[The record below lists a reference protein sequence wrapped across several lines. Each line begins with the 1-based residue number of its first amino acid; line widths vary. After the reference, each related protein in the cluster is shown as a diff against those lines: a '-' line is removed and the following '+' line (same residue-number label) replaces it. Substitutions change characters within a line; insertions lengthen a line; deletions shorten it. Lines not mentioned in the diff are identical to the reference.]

1 MTVYAMRKGT
11 SPNPT
16 VVTTVNDA
24 TNNINFNCPTNPLL
38 VDSATV
44 ATTNRLFAYI
54 CTEPTTSVSRTFVQE
69 LQSGD
74 SAGHQYSNLSNT
86 EGYKIHCYDNNSE
99 TGLRLNG
106 ISPLSSEAKE
116 WFVLIYSDD
125 ALTHHFARITEINT
139 DDVLGDSFDFEPRLG
154 TKIPRDT
161 KFMVFEGPA
170 KTDTSVI
177 AVSAGILNSEITG
190 GYRYNKA
197 YITARPIFYFFNDRL
212 DKKNELDHNKKY
224 YLKYDDS
231 NMGSASV
238 TPSQTNCFVTVEDF
252 STRILDYS
260 KYTMKASVIDN
271 LRNLDDPTENAVT
284 SNEGNTLPTNDFTDY
299 DECFFNA
306 RRDTDNF
313 FSSSAATLKLKGP
326 YRYIHYN
333 YSPEKANTNF
343 SLVDFTVLES
353 IGDKGGYADAKLY
366 DTQRILPT
374 KIKEFDLMR
383 LRHRVHTANIHE
395 LFALKAKVNSLTSG
409 QTYVFDTEYDLSL
422 LLSVGNEV
430 KVGNRMVIVKTI
442 ALFSAQQQTITFE
455 TSSRLETESS
465 FSTSSYTLTAGD
477 RLYRRAWSQSKG
489 NLLTTFKI
497 IDNRSSN
504 LKVVFNNLL
513 EATVTASNAET
524 KTLTVSYDNSLYE
537 ASSSVGFFKGAYTIE
552 IERFE
557 GDIEQIDSVRENGQ
571 NFTKIS
577 GRSNYSKLIS
587 PLVNKNYSFSK
598 DIIYSSNSPYNSMEK
613 VGTAPVLFS
622 STAFTLAS
630 VTVEPVAND
639 HLFVKYGNK
648 NMSYIGQVQ
657 EFKDASHGTNPLEV
671 TLTSA
676 SFASTIDSGGVQA
689 EEIWKIS
696 NKNYILSKALSSDNR
711 NSIFPTSLT
720 GATEKGLFFES
731 GVDTS
736 NSNSD
741 LVGTSASTD
750 TKAIGYHLNNPTNI
764 RKDEAF
770 QAVLSD
776 GGTTYSSVEPVNTL
790 MDFTVVSSNT
800 KDGKTILELAPYV
813 PLTLGRLEYNDAD
826 VLDTT
831 FVTVG
836 NTVGV
841 VLHSANRRYIEVDGL
856 ANSPS
861 EKDPVYIAGVFAGYI
876 TQLVKPST
884 STNWRIF
891 TDRGVGHT
899 ASQVVSILNTASSVE
914 QKYTS
919 DLYFVNGGHL
929 HGGKFVSLLH
939 PFFGNNKPMT
949 FNIAATYT
957 DGVKSTTSEKFGQ
970 PLYRISHIEK
980 GTFDFVSPAVVS
992 TSNKDDSNFYLG
1004 GSKLGYYAS
1013 GYKIGG
1019 GSYIDSSTY
1028 YDSVIGRKVGSPHL
1042 PIEMRGNF
1050 PASGSLFFDYDVYES
1065 GHTKPT
1071 IFVSSDPTDDSA
1083 AISGGSRYRVKDIL
1097 EQFDSKASRLFLF
1110 SNSDLF
1116 PYTSNR
1122 SDSLMNSSVVTAKD
1136 DLKKFKLML
1145 MSSPTSTAGSVK
1157 QSKMATEGSSLALTD
1172 ESYEDAAIIDVD
1184 KNITELK
1191 RAGIMRL
1198 TEVVF
1203 DVAFNQFNPEKPPA
1217 ENRTIPEVGYFYH
1230 SFASLGCEVASYG
1243 SSQITVQAIGGGAI
1257 SISVSDDDILVDSN
1271 SNYIGTVN
1279 GNQSSVTTI
1288 SLDANPVPTNGGSA
1302 YTGTLFKVNKM
1313 YRTVIK
1319 GHGGESSFLN
1329 FEKEINFLKGVV
1341 HNDTYAPTSSDF
1353 ISIFGASNT
1362 LITPQNTAIHSNQF
1376 SNLILPLSFNDGV
1389 DVASSVDGG
1398 IGNSTGLGI
1407 PPAHHPSTWL
1417 SKVDA
1422 LPNSDSSTVDTIF
1435 QNQLHGVFLGRFSVE
1450 DGITDADEMMT
1461 KGTTFPANN
1470 NTHLRKYSL
1479 HITTMNMG
1487 LSSASNFM
1495 SFKNSV
1501 ATERT
1506 PRSNDADGVF
1516 IGFKFRLN
1524 LDSTLGTVTK
1534 TTIIMPNGDSAYQY
1548 KITGTEILDLVK
1560 DLTGCYLASEH
1571 VNEYSTGS
1579 ANNASYPANPEGIN
1593 NSMPVELAY
1602 VLSHAID
1609 KDNSTLTHVITV
1621 DKNLAGK
1628 YYRVMQPNETT
1639 FYNFTPNRIKL
1650 NTLSSEYT
1658 KIPFEDKTYQNTK
1671 DYLLL
1676 KGSGSGGNLVG
1687 PSYTYNNEGHN
1698 EAVLSMYVLV
1708 DPDMQALGVG
1718 RDEIVPRTHTSSYY
1732 VFADAANF
1740 YEKNYSFCLS
1750 DGDTT
1755 YKTSAEFQYLGVSNG
1770 SYVEFGEM
1778 KTMKG
1783 IVSMSE
1789 TFSVT
1794 TSKNVKIRPKRAM
1807 IGSVVNVCSEAET
1820 ILNDLLETND
1830 IEYSFS
1836 DTNDYPLFLA
1846 PNYKS
1851 TDLFSSLNYV
1861 LERKDKALIYEN
1873 DVFSIRNKTN
1883 STLNPKVFITDRNDK
1898 FQIGDFGKSDVLF
1911 DFFNEII
1918 VYGNS
1923 HVSTKR
1929 NLRSIKSRGK
1939 KTLEI
1944 DEPTIFTQQDA
1955 DKRAT
1960 ELLRLHSRLN
1970 QKVTIEIGQ
1979 KAISHLRAGDI
1990 ISLELVRENIEK
2002 NQYIILEMEHGFSGF
2017 VKLQLGRFSKGLED
2031 RFAELLISTRKNKTL
2046 LRPKELAE
2054 ANENASFLDSIKIN
2068 ERRLVIQTRVSSG
2081 GSSFSIGF
2089 LEEIGFGVEMGFG
2102 TSGST
2107 ITTTT
2112 VREVEY

>member
-44 ATTNRLFAYI
+44 AATNRLFAYI
-54 CTEPTTSVSRTFVQE
+54 CTEPNADAKTFVQR

-106 ISPLSSEAKE
+106 IAPISSQANE

-161 KFMVFEGPA
+161 KFMVFQGPT

-197 YITARPIFYFFNDRL
+197 YITARPIFYFFDDRL

-231 NMGSASV
+231 NMGSATV

-271 LRNLDDPTENAVT
+271 LRNLDDPTISAVT

-313 FSSSAATLKLKGP
+313 FSSSVSTLELKGP
-326 YRYIHYN
+326 YRYVHYN
-333 YSPEKANTNF
+333 HSPEKANTNF

-442 ALFSAQQQTITFE
+442 ASFSAQQQTIVFE

-465 FSTSSYTLTAGD
+465 FSTSSYTLSAGD

-497 IDNRSSN
+497 IDNRSTN

-513 EATVTASNAET
+513 EATVTGSSAET

-557 GDIEQIDSVRENGQ
+557 GDIEQIDSVREHGQ

-613 VGTAPVLFS
+613 VGTAPVLFN
-622 STAFTLAS
+622 STTFTLAS
-630 VTVEPVAND
+630 VTVEPVVND
-639 HLFVKYGNK
+639 HLFVKYTNK
-648 NMSYIGQVQ
+648 NMAYIGQVQ
-657 EFKDASHGTNPLEV
+657 EFKDASHGTDPLQV

-676 SFASTIDSGGVQA
+676 SFTSTVDSGGTQT
-689 EEIWKIS
+689 EDIWKIS

-736 NSNSD
+736 SSNSD

-750 TKAIGYHLNNPTNI
+750 TRAIGYHFNNPTNI

-776 GGTTYSSVEPVNTL
+776 GGTTYSSVEPVNSL

-800 KDGKTILELAPYV
+800 KDGKTTLELAPYV

-826 VLDTT
+826 ASDTT
-831 FVTVG
+831 FDTVG
-836 NTVGV
+836 NSVGV
-841 VLHSANRRYIEVDGL
+841 VVFGDNKKYIEVDGL
-856 ANSPS
+856 ANSPA
-861 EKDPVYIAGVFAGYI
+861 EKDPVYIAGIFAGYI

-884 STNWRIF
+884 STNWRIY
-891 TDRGVGHT
+891 TDRVVEHT
-899 ASQVVSILNTASSVE
+899 ASQVVSILNTITRSTTIIE
-914 QKYTS
+914 EKYTS

-939 PFFGNNKPMT
+939 PFFGNNKPMI
-949 FNIAATYT
+949 FNIAATYIT
-957 DGVKSTTSEKFGQ
+957 GVQSTTSEMFGQ
-970 PLYRISHIEK
+970 PLYRISHMEK

-992 TSNKDDSNFYLG
+992 TSNKDASNFYLG

-1028 YDSVIGRKVGSPHL
+1028 YDSVIGRKVGFPHL

-1050 PASGSLFFDYDVYES
+1050 PASGSLFFDYEVFES

-1071 IFVSSDPTDDSA
+1071 IFVSSDPTDDSTT
-1083 AISGGSRYRVKDIL
+1083 ISGGSRYRVKDIL

-1217 ENRTIPEVGYFYH
+1217 ENRTIPEVTYFYH
-1230 SFASLGCEVASYG
+1230 SFASLSCTVVSYG
-1243 SSQITVQAIGGGAI
+1243 SSQIGVSTA
-1257 SISVSDDDILVDSN
+1257 ISVSDNDILVDSN
-1271 SNYIGTVN
+1271 RNFIGTVN
-1279 GNQSSVTTI
+1279 GNQSSVTVI
-1288 SLDANPVPTNGGSA
+1288 NLDLAPVPTNGGSA
-1302 YTGTLFKVNKM
+1302 YTGTLFKVDTM
-1313 YRTVIK
+1313 YRTAIK

-1341 HNDTYAPTSSDF
+1341 HNDAYAPTSSDF

-1362 LITPQNTAIHSNQF
+1362 LIRPQNTAIHSNQF

-1389 DVASSVDGG
+1389 AGGVDGG
-1398 IGNSTGLGI
+1398 VGNSTS
-1407 PPAHHPSTWL
+1407 AHHPSTWL

-1450 DGITDADEMMT
+1450 GGITEADEMMT

-1479 HITTMNMG
+1479 AITTMNMG

-1495 SFKNSV
+1495 SFKNSI

-1506 PRSNDADGVF
+1506 AQSNDADGVF

-1524 LDSTLGTVTK
+1524 LDSSLGTVTK
-1534 TTIIMPNGDSAYQY
+1534 TTINMPNGDSAYQY

-1579 ANNASYPANPEGIN
+1579 AKNATYPANPQGIN

-1609 KDNSTLTHVITV
+1609 RNTSTLTHIITV

-1687 PSYTYNNEGHN
+1687 SSYTYNNEGHN

-1750 DGDTT
+1750 DGDAT
-1755 YKTSAEFQYLGVSNG
+1755 YKTSAEFQYLGASNG

-1851 TDLFSSLNYV
+1851 TDLFSSINYV

-1873 DVFSIRNKTN
+1873 DAFSIRNKTN

-1918 VYGNS
+1918 VYGDS

-1929 NLRSIKSRGK
+1929 NLRSIKARGK

-1979 KAISHLRAGDI
+1979 KGISHLRAGDI
-1990 ISLELVRENIEK
+1990 ISLELLRENIEK
-2002 NQYIILEMEHGFSGF
+2002 NQYIILEMEHGFNGF
-2017 VKLQLGRFSKGLED
+2017 VKMQLGRFSKGLED
-2031 RFAELLISTRKNKTL
+2031 RFAELLISTRKNRAL

-2068 ERRLVIQTRVSSG
+2068 ERRLLIQTRVSSG

-2089 LEEIGFGVEMGFG
+2089 VEEIGFGVEMGFG

-2107 ITTTT
+2107 ITITT
-2112 VREVEY
+2112 VREAEY